1 MRKLILLLLLPIV
14 VFGQVKNVV
23 KWTNSSKQVSDD
35 EFILEFVATI
45 DEGYHL
51 YSQDLE
57 EGGPLPTKFTFQ
69 NLENFELIG
78 EVQEP
83 VPESEFQEAFNM
95 KVNYFSDKVVFTQ
108 RVKLIKFVKE
118 IKAEVRFMACNDE
131 ECTPPLY
138 KDISFDLVPESVV
151 TQAEST
157 QVSGSSSLL
166 SIFITSFVGGL
177 LALLTPCVFPMI
189 PLTVSFF
196 LKGGKKTNRQA
207 ISKALL
213 YGLSIILIYVLLGTV
228 ISFIF
233 GAAALNSLA
242 TDPWFNV
249 AFFILLV
256 IFAISFLGAFE
267 IMLPNSWA
275 NKMDEKSSKGGFLGI
290 FFMAFTLAIVSFS
303 CTSPVVGTVLVQSA
317 VSQEFS
323 GPIVAMV
330 GFSSAL
336 ALPFTLFAIFPK
348 WISTLPK
355 SGSWLNT
362 VKVTL
367 GFLELAFAFKFLSN
381 ADLVLQL
388 HLLERETFIAIWI
401 AIFGLLTIY
410 LLGFIQLPHDSK
422 LEKLPVPR
430 LFMAITTLF
439 FTIYMIPGLWG
450 APLKILSGFP
460 PPSNYKEWKDQKLL
474 TSPLFNLGDKVTS
487 KDVSYSSQKT
497 GPHNLTV
504 FTDYNEGLEYARK
517 VNKPV
522 FLDFTGYACVNCRK
536 MEDNVWIDPRVLK
549 LLSNEVVIVSLY
561 VDDRKE
567 LPLDQQYISNYTDT
581 KIKTVGGKWAEFQ
594 ISRFKI
600 NAQPYYV
607 FLNPKDENKLSEP
620 ATYVPNV
627 ETYLSWMER
636 SINAYNR

>member
-1 MRKLILLLLLPIV
+1 MYRIVLLLLMPV
-14 VFGQVKNVV
+14 FVFGQVKNVV
-23 KWTNSSKQVSDD
+23 HWSNNSRQISDD
-35 EFILEFVATI
+35 EFILEFKATI
-45 DEGYHL
+45 DDGYHL

-57 EGGPLPTKFTFQ
+57 EGGPLPTKFTFE

-83 VPESEFQEAFNM
+83 VPEVEFQEAFNM
-95 KVNYFSDKVVFTQ
+95 NVNFFSHEVVFTQ
-108 RVKLIKFVKE
+108 RVKLIKLVKE

-138 KDISFDLVPESVV
+138 KDIVFNLSENVV
-151 TQAEST
+151 DTEVKKSE
-157 QVSGSSSLL
+157 SSLW
-166 SIFITSFVGGL
+166 SIFIASFIGGF

-196 LKGGKKTNRQA
+196 LKGAKKTNSQA
-207 ISKALL
+207 VGKALL
-213 YGLSIILIYVLLGTV
+213 YGLSIIIIYVLLGTL

-233 GAAALNSLA
+233 GAAALNALA

-249 AFFILLV
+249 AFFVLLV
-256 IFAISFLGAFE
+256 VFAISFLGAFE

-275 NKMDEKSSKGGFLGI
+275 NKMDQKSSKGGFLGI

-317 VSQEFS
+317 VSGEFI

-330 GFSSAL
+330 GFSLAL

-348 WISTLPK
+348 WITSLPQ

-401 AIFGLLTIY
+401 VIFAVLGVY

-422 LEKLPVPR
+422 VEKLSIGR
-430 LFMAITTLF
+430 LFMGMSALF
-439 FTIYMIPGLWG
+439 FTVYMIPGLWG

-460 PPSNYKEWKDQKLL
+460 PPSNYKEWKDQQV
-474 TSPLFNLGDKVTS
+474 LGTPVLQSGEHKS
-487 KDVSYSSQKT
+487 EIKGAYKSQKK

-504 FTDYNEGLEYARK
+504 FTDYYEGLEYAKK

-536 MEDNVWIDPRVLK
+536 MEDNVWIDPRVFKILK
-549 LLSNEVVIVSLY
+549 DDVVIVSLY

-567 LPLDQQYISNYTDT
+567 LPKDQQYISNYTNT
-581 KIKTVGGKWAEFQ
+581 KVKTVGGKWAEFQ
-594 ISRFKI
+594 ISRFNI

-607 FLNPKDENKLSEP
+607 FLNPKDEHKLSEP
-620 ATYVPNV
+620 ATYVPDV
-627 ETYLSWMER
+627 EKYLSWLDK
-636 SINAYNR
+636 SIMAYNR